1 MLRMIFRHI
10 TGARATDVDV
20 VDLGDHRELILGRAA
35 SAAVRFDPRRDG
47 SVGRHHAR
55 IAWSL
60 RGATA
65 FSLTDLGSR
74 NGTFV
79 NGRRIAGTVSLQMG
93 DVVELGARGPK
104 IEIGWE
110 VAPSLAA
117 IDVDER
123 IDEETRA

>member
-20 VDLGDHRELILGRAA
+20 VDLGEHRELILGRAS

-60 RGATA
+60 RGATR
-65 FSLTDLGSR
+65 FMLTDLESR

-79 NGRRIAGTVSLQMG
+79 NGRRVAGTVVLQLG
-93 DVVELGARGPK
+93 DVLELGAGGPK

-110 VAPSLAA
+110 VVPSLVS
-117 IDVDER
+117 IDVEER
-123 IDEETRA
+123 IDEETHA